1 MFDINNNNRIRVL
14 GTYWFLSISLLCLA
28 INISAQNRQVDS
40 LLNLIKK
47 HQNQN
52 TALVNLYCNLAEN
65 YRYFN
70 PEKMEPMAMKGLKL
84 AEKIGYKKGMGDC
97 ILALGVY
104 CSFIGEHEKALRYDN
119 IAIGK
124 YKEINDKKGLGAAY
138 NNIANIYSD
147 QARYYESIG
156 FYKKSLAIRELIAD
170 SEGIASS
177 YNNMGNSWLNLGNY
191 SEALTNLLKG
201 LSIREKL
208 GKSQPIVNSLNNL
221 AGVYN
226 TIGNPRKGLHY
237 SLKAIKLSEKD
248 SNILGCLWSYNT
260 AALSYAGL
268 KKYERSLYYYYKGL
282 NLAIKNEFEGEA
294 RVYEI
299 GIAEVYV
306 FLKDYTRATEHYQK
320 SLKMGENLN
329 NPDEDATIYIG
340 LGSIYAKSGDVKKGL
355 EYLLKGYQL
364 AERIHFRPPMLQVT
378 NEIANAYALMNDYKK
393 AFHYKQLNSAYADS
407 LLNDETNKKIAEAQ
421 FDFELAKKQ
430 NAIELLEK
438 DKSIQQKES
447 DKQKYIS
454 MGLLGFLILSF
465 IILLGVVVNI
475 RKERKSTALIRKQ
488 KDEIEKQRVTLESLN
503 QLKDK
508 TFSIL
513 SHDLRSPVGSLT
525 QILIML
531 EDQSITPEEFLILKK
546 HLDQQLVALNRFL
559 DNLLHWSKSH
569 MEGNVSSLKVPLNLL
584 DLVQHN
590 FQLMHENAKQK
601 QIEMINE
608 LSDDVIITAD
618 KDQID
623 LVLRN
628 LIANAIKFTTK
639 NGTIKVSS
647 KEENNRLIIAV
658 SDNGI
663 GMSAERSANLFGD
676 FANRSLDGTIGEKG
690 TGLGLLLCKEF
701 VELHQGT
708 IWVESELKKG
718 STFFV
723 SFPVREV

>member
-1 MFDINNNNRIRVL
+1 MLEASINKFKIFGSN
-14 GTYWFLSISLLCLA
+14 WFLSICLVCLTTLVP
-28 INISAQNRQVDS
+28 AQNRQVDS
-40 LLNLIKK
+40 LLNLLKK
-47 HQNQN
+47 HKNQD
-52 TALVNLYCNLAEN
+52 TALVKLYCELAEN

-84 AEKIGYKKGMGDC
+84 AEKLVYKKGIGDC
-97 ILALGVY
+97 MLALGIHY
-104 CSFIGEHEKALRYDN
+104 AYMGDQAKALSYDS
-119 IAIGK
+119 IAIEI
-124 YKEINDKKGLGAAY
+124 YNDINDKKGLGSVY

-147 QARYYESIG
+147 KARYYESIS
-156 FYKKSLAIRELIAD
+156 FYKKSLAIREQIAD
-170 SEGIASS
+170 SEGIASC
-177 YNNMGNSWLNLGNY
+177 YNNIGNAWLNLGNY
-191 SEALTNLLKG
+191 SESLTNLLKG

-237 SLKAIKLSEKD
+237 SFKAIKISEKD
-248 SNILGCLWSYNT
+248 NNILGCLWSYNT

-268 KKYERSLYYYYKGL
+268 KKYQKALYFYYKGL
-282 NLAIKNEFEGEA
+282 QLAIKNEFKGEA

-306 FLKDYTRATEHYQK
+306 FIKDYNRAIEHYQK
-320 SLKMGENLN
+320 SLKMGENSF
-329 NPDEDATIYIG
+329 NPEEDATIYIG
-340 LGSIYAKSGDVKKGL
+340 LGSIYVKSGAIKKGL

-364 AERIHFRPPMLQVT
+364 AESIHFKPPMLQVT
-378 NEIANAYALMNDYKK
+378 NEIANAYALMNDYKT
-393 AFHYKQLNSAYADS
+393 AFHYKQLNAAYADS

-421 FDFELAKKQ
+421 FNFELAKKQ
-430 NAIELLEK
+430 NDIELLEK

-454 MGLLGFLILSF
+454 MGLLMFLILSF

-531 EDQSITPEEFLILKK
+531 EDQSITQEEFLTLKK

-569 MEGNVSSLKVPLNLL
+569 MEGNVSSIKVPLKLS

-608 LSDDVIITAD
+608 LNDDVMLTAD

-628 LIANAIKFTTK
+628 LIANAIKFTGK

-647 KEENNRLIIAV
+647 REENNKLIIAV
-658 SDNGI
+658 NDNGI
-663 GMSAERSANLFGD
+663 GMSEERSSNLFGD

-701 VELHQGT
+701 VELHHGT

-723 SFPVREV
+723 SFPKNEV

>member
-1 MFDINNNNRIRVL
+1 MLEIAEHKIKKL
-14 GTYWFLSISLLCLA
+14 SSYWFLSICLLCLTS
-28 INISAQNRQVDS
+28 NISAQNKQVDS

-47 HQNQN
+47 HNNQD
-52 TALVNLYCNLAEN
+52 TTLVKLYCDLAEN

-84 AEKIGYKKGMGDC
+84 AEKLGYKQGIGDC
-97 ILALGVY
+97 MLALGISS
-104 CSFIGEHEKALRYDN
+104 SFMGDHTKALSYDSM
-119 IAIGK
+119 AIVI
-124 YKEINDKKGLGAAY
+124 YAHLNDKKGLGAVY

-147 QARYYESIG
+147 ESRYYESIG
-156 FYKKSLAIRELIAD
+156 FYKKSLAIREQIAD
-170 SEGIASS
+170 SEGIASC
-177 YNNMGNSWLNLGNY
+177 YNNIGNAWLNLGNY
-191 SEALTNLLKG
+191 SESLTHLLKG

-248 SNILGCLWSYNT
+248 KNILGCLWSYNT
-260 AALSYAGL
+260 AALSYSGL
-268 KKYERSLYYYYKGL
+268 KKYERALDFYFRGL
-282 NLAIKNEFEGEA
+282 NLAIKNEFKGEA

-299 GIAEVYV
+299 GIAEVYA
-306 FLKDYTRATEHYQK
+306 FLKDYARAIEHYQK
-320 SLKMGENLN
+320 SLKMGENSN
-329 NPDEDATIYIG
+329 NPEEDATINIG
-340 LGSIYAKSGDVKKGL
+340 LGSIYVKLGEVKKGL
-355 EYLLKGYQL
+355 EYLLKGYHL
-364 AERIHFRPPMLQVT
+364 AESIHFRPPMLDVT
-378 NEIANAYALMNDYKK
+378 NEIANAYATLNDYKT
-393 AFHYKQLNSAYADS
+393 AYYYKQLNAAYADS

-421 FDFELAKKQ
+421 FNFELTKKQ
-430 NAIELLEK
+430 SAIELLEK

-454 MGLLGFLILSF
+454 MGLLIFLILSF
-465 IILLGVVVNI
+465 IILLGVVINI
-475 RKERKSTALIRKQ
+475 RKERKSTALILKQ
-488 KDEIEKQRVTLESLN
+488 KDEIEKQKVTLESLN

-513 SHDLRSPVGSLT
+513 SHDLRAPVGSLT

-531 EDQSITPEEFLILKK
+531 EDQSITPEEFLTLKK

-569 MEGNVSSLKVPLNLL
+569 MEGNVSSIRVVVYFSH
-584 DLVQHN
+584 LVDQN

-601 QIEMINE
+601 QIEMVNGLNE
-608 LSDDVIITAD
+608 DVTLLAD
-618 KDQID
+618 MDQLD
-623 LVLRN
+623 LVIRN
-628 LIANAIKFTTK
+628 LIANAIKFTGK

-647 KEENNRLIIAV
+647 KELDGNLIIAV

-663 GMSAERSANLFGD
+663 GMSSERSANLFGN
-676 FANRSLDGTIGEKG
+676 FANRSFDGTIGEKG

-701 VELHQGT
+701 VELHNGK

-718 STFFV
+718 STFYI
-723 SFPVREV
+723 SFPMDRY